1 MFTNRFNNEII
12 TVVLGTNTQGL
23 DRSGKKYYSIE
34 YAWHPQYLDDVIF
47 NDIGLIKVHK
57 DIVFGEKVQPIALP
71 DKYFDKSNYSATLSG
86 WGVESVRT

>member
-1 MFTNRFNNEII
+1 MFANRFYNKII
-12 TVVLGTNTQGL
+12 TVVLGTNTHGL
-23 DRSGKKYYSIE
+23 YKSGDEYSSIKIL
-34 YAWHPQYLDDVIF
+34 WHRDLKTYIL
-47 NDIGLIKVHK
+47 NGIGLIKVDK